1 MDVNSDVGALINTFI
16 EEINLVTLRNLILF
30 VVCGFQFT
38 FCVQFTAQMC
48 KIKRLKS
55 GSTSTNSL
63 GVLTL
68 HEWAFFF
75 FFFSGEKFFVEH
87 SEFTLWLWVF
97 CLNVGVWE
105 KCHFTPAIKAC
116 RKLDSESCFQTEQN
130 KFTEVRTSWYIV
142 CARDIPRNK
151 DFFFFFFE

>member
-1 MDVNSDVGALINTFI
+1 MVGRDGNSDVRSLINTFI
-16 EEINLVTLRNLILF
+16 EEINLVTLRNLIRF

-38 FCVQFTAQMC
+38 FCVKFTAQMC

-63 GVLTL
+63 GVLTQ

-75 FFFSGEKFFVEH
+75 LGEKFFVEH
-87 SEFTLWLWVF
+87 DGFTLWLWVF

-105 KCHFTPAIKAC
+105 ACHFTPAIKAS

-130 KFTEVRTSWYIV
+130 KFTQLRTSWFIV
-142 CARDIPRNK
+142 CKRHSQK
-151 DFFFFFFE
+151 